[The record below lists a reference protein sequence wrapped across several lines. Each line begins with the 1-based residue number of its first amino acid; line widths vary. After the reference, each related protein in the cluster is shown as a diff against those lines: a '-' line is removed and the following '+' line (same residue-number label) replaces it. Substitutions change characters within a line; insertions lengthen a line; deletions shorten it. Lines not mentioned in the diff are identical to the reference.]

1 LKEKVKKKFFDYIW
15 SFLKSKGKKKK
26 IPHAATS
33 TASSVPP
40 SIYTDQIVRNESELL
55 TTVQHLPVVSVPYAT
70 KDSDTGS
77 ALVHILCRMVV
88 LLHLKAVWNCKKM
101 Q

>member
-1 LKEKVKKKFFDYIW
+1 LISFDQF
-15 SFLKSKGKKKK
+15 STAKAK

-33 TASSVPP
+33 TASSVPA

-77 ALVHILCRMVV
+77 VLVHNPLQNGIFTTSKGRME
-88 LLHLKAVWNCKKM
+88 LQEDAVEGEEQEIK
-101 Q
+101 